1 MRTIQTCG
9 GFDGEVYNIT
19 VAFEKHAITLD
30 GLSKEDMLELQSC
43 IDCMLFQEE
52 SDGTGKTS

>member
-9 GFDGEVYNIT
+9 GMCDGDYSIT
-19 VAFEKHAITLD
+19 VAFEKHAISLE

-43 IDCMLFQEE
+43 IDCMLME
-52 SDGTGKTS
+52 DDDAIGTTT

>member
-9 GFDGEVYNIT
+9 GMCDGEYSIT
-19 VAFEKHAITLD
+19 VAFEKHAISLE

-43 IDCMLFQEE
+43 IDCMLMEDE
-52 SDGTGKTS
+52 NVIGSTS

>member
-1 MRTIQTCG
+1 MRIIQTCG

-43 IDCMLFQEE
+43 IDSMIMEDE
-52 SDGTGKTS
+52 DGIGTTS